1 MRVIRLSGREASVV
15 RAIGFSDAA
24 LGSDIQ
30 DVTRMELEDVTDVV
44 NSLIAAGFVE
54 SIPYTEEVHRAAL
67 PATSFELNPA
77 YAHQLKNAIRMR

>member
-1 MRVIRLSGREASVV
+1 MRVIRLSGREMSVV

-30 DVTRMELEDVTDVV
+30 DVTRMEPEDVTDVV

-54 SIPYTEEVHRAAL
+54 SIPYSEEVGLAEL
-67 PATSFELNPA
+67 PVTAFEINPA
-77 YAHQLKNAIRMR
+77 YSHQLKSAITMR